1 MPKQGTKIGRRY
13 GSILRDKEVHRIH
26 GEILDSLGDLAP
38 YVSKDYVYSKLQE
51 RTGLSTR
58 TLSYILNH
66 THDS

>member
-38 YVSKDYVYSKLQE
+38 YVSKEYVYSKLHE

-58 TLSYILNH
+58 TLSHILNH
-66 THDS
+66 TRDS

>member
-26 GEILDSLGDLAP
+26 GEIMDSLGDLAP
-38 YVSKDYVYSKLQE
+38 YVSKEYVYSKLQE

-66 THDS
+66 TRDS